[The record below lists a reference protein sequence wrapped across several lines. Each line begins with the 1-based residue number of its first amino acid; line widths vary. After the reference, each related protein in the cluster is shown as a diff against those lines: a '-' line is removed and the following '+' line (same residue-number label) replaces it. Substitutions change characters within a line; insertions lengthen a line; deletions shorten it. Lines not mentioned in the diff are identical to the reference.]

1 MKLNN
6 EEMVKERERKV
17 RRSEGERKRF
27 GDLTM
32 DICLNSNNET
42 VWDPRFK
49 FSKKEPRDPLSSIIL
64 FLSSLFSSL

>member
-1 MKLNN
+1 VRKTEREGRKRMKLNN

-42 VWDPRFK
+42 V
-49 FSKKEPRDPLSSIIL
+49 
-64 FLSSLFSSL
+64 